1 MNIHQH
7 LKDGRKG
14 MHIRKDVLKLTA
26 PIMLEQTF
34 IMLMGVINAIMAGR
48 IGKETVSAI
57 GMVDSLNNIFIAFFS
72 ALAVGGTVIVAYY
85 DGRGNTRDSN
95 ESAKQAIYSGLAISI
110 AVTLLIWLFRRP
122 LMSLLFGTA
131 EKTVFEN
138 AIIYLNITLLTYPLI
153 ALTSIAC
160 GVIRGAGDT
169 KTPMK
174 VTIFMNVI
182 NVLLS
187 YIFIYGINLGSG
199 RFAIHL
205 PSLGIRGAAYAIAAA
220 RTIGAATIM
229 LVLIR
234 GTKTLKLDSFKNIK
248 INMDMQK
255 SIFGIGI
262 PASVESLMF
271 NGGKLITQ
279 IFIVGM
285 GTAAIAANY
294 VAGSVSGL
302 VNIPGNA
309 LTIAATTL
317 VGQAM
322 GRRQTG
328 EAGDLMMYL
337 TKLSS
342 IFLFIPCLLMFPF
355 GRAFA
360 SLYTQS
366 SDVVSIAVQ
375 LIRLSAITTPIF
387 WSLSFLL
394 PAGLKAAGDAKYTM
408 VTSII
413 GMWAFRITLGYI
425 LGIPLKMGV
434 VGVWCGMYI
443 DWIVRGILYYARLKK
458 GKWKNNTV
466 ISKMDFTIEQE
477 A

>member
-1 MNIHQH
+1 MH
-7 LKDGRKG
+7 L
-14 MHIRKDVLKLTA
+14 RKDVMRLTA

-57 GMVDSLNNIFIAFFS
+57 GMVDSINNIFIAFFS

-85 DGRGNTRDSN
+85 AGRGNTYDSN
-95 ESAKQAIYSGLAISI
+95 ESAKQAIYSGLAISV

-174 VTIFMNVI
+174 ITIFMNVI

-187 YIFIYGINLGSG
+187 YILIYGIDLGSG
-199 RFAIHL
+199 RYAVHL
-205 PSLGIRGAAYAIAAA
+205 PMLGIRGAAYAIAAA
-220 RTIGAATIM
+220 RTIGAAAIM
-229 LVLIR
+229 LVLVR
-234 GTKTLKLDSFKNIK
+234 GTKTLKLDSFKNIR

-262 PASVESLMF
+262 PSSVESLLF

-279 IFIVGM
+279 IFIVSM
-285 GTAAIAANY
+285 GTATIAANY
-294 VAGSVSGL
+294 VASSVSGL

-309 LTIAATTL
+309 LSIAATTL

-322 GRRQTG
+322 GRRQSE
-328 EAGDLMMYL
+328 EADYLMSYL

-342 IFLFIPCLLMFPF
+342 FCLLVPSLLMFPF
-355 GRAFA
+355 GRAIA

-366 SDVVSIAVQ
+366 GDVISIAVQ
-375 LIRLSAITTPIF
+375 LIRLSAIATPLF
-387 WSLSFLL
+387 WSLAFLL
-394 PAGLKAAGDAKYTM
+394 PSGLKAAGDAKYTM

-413 GMWAFRITLGYI
+413 GMWVFRITLGYV
-425 LGIPLKMGV
+425 LGVPLKMGV
-434 VGVWCGMYI
+434 AGVWCGMYI
-443 DWIVRGILYYARLKK
+443 DWIVRGVLYYARLKK
-458 GKWKNNTV
+458 GRWKNNTV
-466 ISKMDFTIEQE
+466 VSHMDNTIEQD